1 MEHQFEKSPN
11 GLCAICGLSL
21 RLCTK
26 AQEKRNQRKAAEAAN
41 KQAVVFGQQI
51 SPTSQVVQLAT
62 TALVTIV
69 VTSSGQVFSWGEDC
83 KALGRKV
90 NSAADAH
97 QVNLVPA
104 LRAHF
109 VAKVACGE
117 NHVLALLHNFTLWS
131 WGENESGQLGL
142 GHSREAE
149 EPRLV
154 EGRLKGRVVIDVVA
168 WKDTSFAATLG
179 GVVFLWGDNT
189 HPIMQETGIER
200 VSGHYGHFLP
210 EETARLMYI
219 TTPVIVTDKNL
230 YMGEE
235 EKKKEV
241 QHEDV
246 SIAVDYEGNLHLYN
260 SNSSLEVL
268 SASISQ
274 EAVSSMTQEN
284 ADLRERIRELQ
295 SKYDFI
301 DYNHDAMPAEWN
313 KSEDLKTLEIEIKR
327 MNDLLQASE
336 SNSSQLKKSIAEIQG
351 KLQEFRRKKTDWSSK
366 QEDSWQQLKQQYS
379 STEDTTDPT
388 ATNGLQEI
396 TSDSSTAD
404 EEIAKLEG
412 DLNRKQE
419 ELDANRGKEDILK
432 AQIKVHNGMKFIIR
446 KHIAYQSFSYGSENE
461 QHRIDELLQIQ
472 EEVNNLKIIS
482 EIQPPMSREKLQAIA
497 ADLKIE
503 QNKLESLTYPA
514 SSALFDAVGKT
525 RNMLLSHLQLLRF
538 LLFIKEIDPERR
550 MTVDEQVLEDF
561 SWGPNPT
568 THP

>member
-1 MEHQFEKSPN
+1 MDHLFEKSPN
-11 GLCAICGLSL
+11 GLCVVCGLSL

-26 AQEKRNQRKAAEAAN
+26 AQEKRNQRAATETLS
-41 KQAVVFGQQI
+41 KQAVIFGQQI
-51 SPTSQVVQLAT
+51 PSTCQVVQLST
-62 TALVTIV
+62 TAQVTIV

-97 QVNLVPA
+97 QVNLIPA

-117 NHVLALLHNFTLWS
+117 NHVIALLHNFTLWS

-149 EPRLV
+149 DPRLV

-179 GVVFLWGDNT
+179 GAVFLWGDNT

-219 TTPVIVTDKNL
+219 TTPVIVSEKNL
-230 YMGEE
+230 YLGEDEEKEE
-235 EKKKEV
+235 E
-241 QHEDV
+241 QDEDV
-246 SIAVDYEGNLHLYN
+246 SIAVDSEGNLHLYN
-260 SNSSLEVL
+260 SKSSLEVL

-327 MNDLLQASE
+327 LNDLLQASE
-336 SNSSQLKKSIAEIQG
+336 TDSSQLEKRIAEIKGLLQSLHNS
-351 KLQEFRRKKTDWSSK
+351 KLKWSTEQEQRW
-366 QEDSWQQLKQQYS
+366 EQLKQQYS
-379 STEDTTDPT
+379 STEETTDPA
-388 ATNGLQEI
+388 ATEGLLAIALQ
-396 TSDSSTAD
+396 SSRAD
-404 EEIAKLEG
+404 EEMTKLEG
-412 DLNRKQE
+412 EINRKQDKLEANRVAE
-419 ELDANRGKEDILK
+419 ELLK
-432 AQIKVHNGMKFIIR
+432 AQINVHNGMKFIIR
-446 KHIAYQSFSYGSENE
+446 KHIAYQSFSYGADNE

-482 EIQPPMSREKLQAIA
+482 AIQPPLSREQLQTIA
-497 ADLKIE
+497 TDLTIE
-503 QNKLESLTYPA
+503 KNKLESLTYPA
-514 SSALFDAVGKT
+514 ASALFDAVAKT

-561 SWGPNPT
+561 SWGPSPT